1 MIGILDY
8 GMGNLG
14 SVQNT
19 CAALNIPSKLLTVP
33 AEMSEMDGILMPGQG
48 AFRDCMS
55 HLQDQGW
62 VTPLRAWIK
71 ADRPFFGICMGLQ
84 VLFEDGE
91 ESPGSE
97 GLGILPGTVRKFK
110 GTEKLKV
117 PQMGWNRCRWTEKQS
132 YFAEDLNEHHF
143 YFVHS
148 YYVPMVEA
156 DWVAGTT
163 NYGISYVSAVS
174 FGNCH
179 AVQFHPEKSQA
190 DGLKLLKHFAESVNQ
205 G

>member
-14 SVQNT
+14 SVQNA
-19 CAALNIPSKLLTVP
+19 CAALGFSARMLNAP
-33 AEMSEMDGILMPGQG
+33 SEMEEVSGVLMPGQG
-48 AFRDCMS
+48 AFRDCMN

-62 VTPLRAWIK
+62 VEPLREWIK
-71 ADRPFFGICMGLQ
+71 ADKPFFGICMGLQ
-84 VLFEDGE
+84 VLFESSE

-97 GLGILPGTVRKFK
+97 GLGVLPGRVKKFP
-110 GTEKLKV
+110 GSEELKV
-117 PQMGWNRCRWTEKQS
+117 PQMGWNRCAWTKEQR
-132 YFAEDLNEHHF
+132 YFPSELTERHF

-148 YYVPMVEA
+148 YYVPLVDEQ
-156 DWVAGTT
+156 WVAGTST
-163 NYGISYVSAVS
+163 YGFEYVSAIS
-174 FGNCH
+174 MGNCH

-190 DGLKLLKHFAESVNQ
+190 DGLKLLGHFAASVKQ